1 MDDPR
6 AKLQADMKDAM
17 RAQDK
22 VKLGVIRMALNAIK
36 QEEIDRRVTLNPE
49 EVAAI
54 LLREAKS
61 RRESIDEAV
70 SLGRADVAA
79 EVRIELEILEAYLPR
94 QLTPE
99 AIRDLVA
106 AAIAEAG
113 ATSPKDMGNVMK
125 VLMPKVKGQADGKLV
140 NEIVREMLSGR

>member
-36 QEEIDRRVTLNPE
+36 QEEIDRRVKLSPE
-49 EVAAI
+49 DVSAI
-54 LLREAKS
+54 LMREAKT
-61 RRESIDEAV
+61 RRESIDEAEAA
-70 SLGRADVAA
+70 GRTDTAA
-79 EVRIELEILEAYLPR
+79 EGRIELDILESYLPR

-99 AIRDLVA
+99 AIRELVA

-113 ATSPKDMGNVMK
+113 AISPKDMGNVMK
-125 VLMPKVKGQADGKLV
+125 ILMPKVKGQADGKLV
-140 NEIVREMLSGR
+140 NEVVRELLAGF